1 MEEAKALLEESQDEP
16 EQEDE
21 QEEDLIDEEKKL
33 EQEESMVVD
42 ADMAETTAEIEKED
56 RKQGDEDETVSCERK
71 WFKNK

>member
-21 QEEDLIDEEKKL
+21 QEEDLVDEEKKL
-33 EQEESMVVD
+33 EQEEPMVVD
-42 ADMAETTAEIEKED
+42 AETTAEIEKED

-71 WFKNK
+71 WQNK